1 MTRKTKNII
10 GIALAAAGV
19 YFIYRYFKKPVSI
32 MAPQQPEE
40 PKPIGQTSRPSAT
53 VNPNFPMKKGSKGE
67 NVKALQNMI
76 LMIDKSLLPK
86 FGADGDFGSETEA
99 AVQKLLNKKSVD
111 NKADIDTLNE
121 IYRKKY
127 QFVLNKPSTSVP
139 MYDPFGFV
147 KK

>member
-1 MTRKTKNII
+1 MTNKTKNII

-32 MAPQQPEE
+32 MAPQE
-40 PKPIGQTSRPSAT
+40 PQEGGTPKTLATPSKPIA
-53 VNPNFPMKKGSKGE
+53 PNFPMKKGSKGE
-67 NVKALQNMI
+67 NVKALQNII

-127 QFVLNKPSTSVP
+127 QFVLNRPSTSVP